1 LNLDG
6 SKVRFYHLLL
16 ILLQFQLISL
26 AHGTTKL
33 SGSINFNT
41 PTISEYIE
49 HSSALAENWKMDE
62 GGGSFLV
69 PGGSYQQYGNSAFK
83 IAPKFASS
91 KLTLTFS
98 SLLKP
103 VTTSDLSSCNFYIL
117 ADRQKLILPDASQV
131 TLISSSLDL
140 NIQQNTKFIEIG
152 ILPIPKTAFN
162 CNLKL
167 ISITVEQRIGNTDLD
182 DDGIED
188 DKDNCPATKNP
199 KQLDNNYDGTGD
211 SCTFDRAQYFSSD
224 IPTEC
229 QNSTSI
235 GPDNDADGISDLC
248 DPDDDN
254 DSISDFNELHW
265 EMDVF
270 TAFDFDLEKITDHD
284 NDGLL
289 STDEIKLGYSPFI
302 PNSPPTVNLNKYLL
316 NHDDSLQTSGLGSDL
331 IYQYTSND
339 NQSFSFR
346 RNSLSHHYDLTDQ
359 LLLAK
364 TSVKAEESENNIW
377 ANFEYAFQPNVV
389 IFPSLA
395 LIDHEYKISTRT
407 TVTYIDHLTQE
418 RIVTTALA
426 SIVSKIN
433 VSENKETLS
442 FSYTLHVYDTDSS
455 ELVVM
460 SHNPPSSWNEY
471 EGLIAWENTP
481 LIPYIAPEPNND
493 NSSDKN
499 SGGAFNFAYLLL
511 MLALSFCF
519 RITSSSRLIYKTFF
533 N

>member
-1 LNLDG
+1 MALPIA
-6 SKVRFYHLLL
+6 VLL
-16 ILLQFQLISL
+16 IAHNIFHQIFLRSVRIPQALGLITIVL
-26 AHGTTKL
+26 AIL
-33 SGSINFNT
+33 MNF
-41 PTISEYIE
+41 I
-49 HSSALAENWKMDE
+49 
-62 GGGSFLV
+62 
-69 PGGSYQQYGNSAFK
+69 
-83 IAPKFASS
+83 
-91 KLTLTFS
+91 
-98 SLLKP
+98 
-103 VTTSDLSSCNFYIL
+103 
-117 ADRQKLILPDASQV
+117 
-131 TLISSSLDL
+131 
-140 NIQQNTKFIEIG
+140 
-152 ILPIPKTAFN
+152 
-162 CNLKL
+162 
-167 ISITVEQRIGNTDLD
+167 
-182 DDGIED
+182 
-188 DKDNCPATKNP
+188 
-199 KQLDNNYDGTGD
+199 
-211 SCTFDRAQYFSSD
+211 
-224 IPTEC
+224 
-229 QNSTSI
+229 
-235 GPDNDADGISDLC
+235 
-248 DPDDDN
+248 
-254 DSISDFNELHW
+254 
-265 EMDVF
+265 
-270 TAFDFDLEKITDHD
+270 
-284 NDGLL
+284 
-289 STDEIKLGYSPFI
+289 
-302 PNSPPTVNLNKYLL
+302 
-316 NHDDSLQTSGLGSDL
+316 LQTSGLGSDL